1 MALYISLQD
10 AHVAIAATLT
20 ALDVPADKI
29 TKATRSLYHLPQFRV
44 ESFDAKPKSL
54 STVPL
59 SGQPLLATTP
69 PRSPRT
75 IAGASSRMA
84 PLSYSMGDT
93 SLNNAFTSSSIL
105 DFYVC
110 DIHAP
115 ECFETLPKSAEY
127 DNGLND
133 TEYLLPPV
141 LPKETNNA
149 GGCAPPLENV
159 ELDKDH
165 SLDQDLSLC

>member
-1 MALYISLQD
+1 MDLY
-10 AHVAIAATLT
+10 A
-20 ALDVPADKI
+20 
-29 TKATRSLYHLPQFRV
+29 
-44 ESFDAKPKSL
+44 
-54 STVPL
+54 
-59 SGQPLLATTP
+59 
-69 PRSPRT
+69 
-75 IAGASSRMA
+75 
-84 PLSYSMGDT
+84 
-93 SLNNAFTSSSIL
+93 
-105 DFYVC
+105 C

-159 ELDKDH
+159 EFDKDR
-165 SLDQDLSLC
+165 SLDQDLSLYWSWEEIDEYLEKYSGVLETAELFVEERPTTVHKYLPFFQVHAGVGRVLGIQLAVVNV